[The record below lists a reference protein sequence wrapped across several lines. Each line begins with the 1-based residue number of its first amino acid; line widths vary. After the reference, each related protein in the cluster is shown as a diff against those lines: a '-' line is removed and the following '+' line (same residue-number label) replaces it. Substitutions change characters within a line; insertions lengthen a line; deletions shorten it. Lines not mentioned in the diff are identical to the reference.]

1 MISASTSINVRFAET
16 DAMGVVYHANYLP
29 WCECAR
35 IKLLES
41 FGANYA
47 DMYTAGIHLP
57 VVEECLKYKSPAKF
71 GDSVTIVAQIR
82 QKPFARIKVEYEI
95 KVGERIAE
103 SVRNYFNSPENQEI
117 ISRLRAKGLKFKI
130 DENERTR
137 TDVLQGKTF
146 VISGTFKLHSRE
158 EYKQMIEDNGGKN
171 QSSVSAKTNYIL
183 AGDNMGPAKLEKAQK
198 LGVAIID
205 EQAFLGMIAANGTIT
220 GQERKPATM
229 QPTLFD

>member
-57 VVEECLKYKSPAKF
+57 VVEECLKYKSPTKF

-95 KVGERIAE
+95 KVGERIAATGYT
-103 SVRNYFNSPENQEI
+103 VH
-117 ISRLRAKGLKFKI
+117 
-130 DENERTR
+130 
-137 TDVLQGKTF
+137 VF
-146 VISGTFKLHSRE
+146 VNNDGHPIKPPRDFMEKLLS
-158 EYKQMIEDNGGKN
+158 
-171 QSSVSAKTNYIL
+171 
-183 AGDNMGPAKLEKAQK
+183 
-198 LGVAIID
+198 
-205 EQAFLGMIAANGTIT
+205 F
-220 GQERKPATM
+220 
-229 QPTLFD
+229 FDGE

>member
-1 MISASTSINVRFAET
+1 MLAQQERLGTKSAQNILDACEKSKQVPFERVLFALGIRFVGET
-16 DAMGVVYHANYLP
+16 TAKKIAAAFKDVDTLSAASP
-29 WCECAR
+29 EE
-35 IKLLES
+35 LLAVDE
-41 FGANYA
+41 
-47 DMYTAGIHLP
+47 
-57 VVEECLKYKSPAKF
+57 
-71 GDSVTIVAQIR
+71 
-82 QKPFARIKVEYEI
+82 
-95 KVGERIAE
+95 VGERIAE

-205 EQAFLGMIAANGTIT
+205 EQTFLEMVAGNGTTT
-220 GQERKPATM
+220 GLERKPATI

>member
-1 MISASTSINVRFAET
+1 MFFALVIRFVGETTAKKIAAAFKDVDTLSAASPE
-16 DAMGVVYHANYLP
+16 
-29 WCECAR
+29 E
-35 IKLLES
+35 LLAVDE
-41 FGANYA
+41 
-47 DMYTAGIHLP
+47 
-57 VVEECLKYKSPAKF
+57 
-71 GDSVTIVAQIR
+71 
-82 QKPFARIKVEYEI
+82 
-95 KVGERIAE
+95 VGERIAE

-205 EQAFLGMIAANGTIT
+205 EQAFLGMIAGNGTT
-220 GQERKPATM
+220 AGQERKPATM